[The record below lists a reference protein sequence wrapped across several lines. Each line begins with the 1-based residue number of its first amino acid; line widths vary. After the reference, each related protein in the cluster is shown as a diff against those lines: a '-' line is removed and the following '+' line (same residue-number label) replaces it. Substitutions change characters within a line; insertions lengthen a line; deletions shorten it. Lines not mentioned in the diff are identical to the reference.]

1 MNWDLFKRISLL
13 VAVALLLLGFVSLF
27 AYDVIKINWVSFM
40 QIQPA
45 YQPMIDPLPVPSD
58 SVPVDG
64 SIFVASQGVPV
75 NPVTADPA
83 SIERGSELFRINC
96 MMCHG
101 QQAKGNG
108 PIAVYLQNKPADLTS
123 LPVQALSDG
132 GIFLTISEGIQGKMP
147 ALNENLTIR
156 ERWDV
161 VNYIRTLSKN

>member
-1 MNWDLFKRISLL
+1 
-13 VAVALLLLGFVSLF
+13 
-27 AYDVIKINWVSFM
+27 
-40 QIQPA
+40 
-45 YQPMIDPLPVPSD
+45 
-58 SVPVDG
+58 
-64 SIFVASQGVPV
+64 V

-83 SIERGSELFRINC
+83 SIERGLELFRINC

-132 GIFLTISEGIQGKMP
+132 GIFLTISQGIQRKMP

-161 VNYIRTLSKN
+161 VNFIRTLSKN